1 MDASIQPYNQTR
13 ADVGN
18 SGGAR
23 YAENSRGI
31 ADSIEHCVVQLNPR
45 PGERFLDLATGT
57 G

>member
-1 MDASIQPYNQTR
+1 MDASIQPYNQTP

-18 SGGAR
+18 SGAR